1 MGHIYLF
8 QIYITTLILS
18 RNKYLRAILR
28 FLFHYASQH
37 FLRSFQSKILLEDFE
52 RNSK

>member
-28 FLFHYASQH
+28 FLFHYTFLH